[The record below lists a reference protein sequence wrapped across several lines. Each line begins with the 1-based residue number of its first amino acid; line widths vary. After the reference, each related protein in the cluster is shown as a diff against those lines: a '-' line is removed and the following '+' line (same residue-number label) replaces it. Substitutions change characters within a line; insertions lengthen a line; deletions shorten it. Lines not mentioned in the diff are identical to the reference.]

1 MLEVITIGII
11 IVIAI
16 FSIFRW
22 IFRKIKNGIGYAVD
36 YVASGQMDADRQKR
50 SAKNYQRR
58 SRNLDKALKEGSV
71 DHDTYVRAQ
80 IWLEKLRDF

>member
-1 MLEVITIGII
+1 MFDTWCTICL
-11 IVIAI
+11 IAMPFYLLYRLI
-16 FSIFRW
+16 RW
-22 IFRKIKNGIGYAVD
+22 VVRKISRFAEYAS
-36 YVASGQMDADRQKR
+36 SGEMEYDRKVR
-50 SAKNYQRR
+50 SARNYQRR